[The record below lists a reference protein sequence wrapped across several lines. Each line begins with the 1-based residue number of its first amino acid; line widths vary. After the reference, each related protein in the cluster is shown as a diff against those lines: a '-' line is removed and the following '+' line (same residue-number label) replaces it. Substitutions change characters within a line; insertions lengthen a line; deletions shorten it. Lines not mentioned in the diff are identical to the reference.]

1 MIIGITGT
9 LGAGKGTVVEY
20 LVRTRGFKHFSVRD
34 LLNAEIDKR
43 GLEHNRDTMLAV
55 ANDLRATKGPGY
67 IAEQLAAQAKEY
79 GGDAVIE
86 SIRSLGEA
94 NHLKQQ
100 GALLWA
106 VDADV
111 NTRYARITK
120 RQSETD
126 KVSFEKFKQ
135 DEADEFANTDMNKPN
150 IKAVMG
156 MSDTV
161 LYNDTTP
168 EELYVQVEAALAG
181 K

>member
-20 LVRTRGFKHFSVRD
+20 LVKTRGFKHFSVRD
-34 LLNAEIDKR
+34 FLNAEIDKR
-43 GLEHNRDTMLAV
+43 GLEHNRNVMLEV
-55 ANDLRATKGPGY
+55 ANDLRATRGPGY
-67 IAEQLAAQAKEY
+67 IAEQLLVEAQEY

-94 NHLKQQ
+94 NHLREH

-106 VDADV
+106 VDADL
-111 NTRYARITK
+111 NTRYERITK

-126 KVSFEKFKQ
+126 KVTFEKFKQ
-135 DEADEFANTDMNKPN
+135 DEADEFANTEPSKNN
-150 IKAVMG
+150 IQAVMK
-156 MSDTV
+156 MSDAV
-161 LYNDTTP
+161 LFNDTTP